1 MENRITRAQALAAG
15 GAAGLAALLA
25 ACGEDGDGNTVGTG
39 PDSTVGT
46 TAGAAPPGA
55 GSSADAALFEG
66 APACTLTPEQ
76 TEGPFYLDVDA
87 IRSDIREDRPG
98 TPLRLL
104 VRVQDADGC
113 SPVPNAVVEIWHC
126 DAGGVYSG
134 VQGDSARFLRGAQV
148 TDADGIAR
156 FTTVYPGWYRGRT
169 VHVHAKVHLDAASEL
184 TTQLYFDDAITSA
197 AHADAPYDR
206 RPDRDTF
213 NDSDAIFASGGAAA
227 PLLAPTRDGDGWLG
241 LVTLGVAAS

>member
-1 MENRITRAQALAAG
+1 MENRITRAQALATA
-15 GAAGLAALLA
+15 GAAGLTALLA
-25 ACGEDGDGNTVGTG
+25 ACGGGDEGAAGTSA
-39 PDSTVGT
+39 DTVGT

-55 GSSADAALFEG
+55 ATSTDAALFDG

-104 VRVQDADGC
+104 VRVQDTDGC
-113 SPVPNAVVEIWHC
+113 SAVSNAVVEIWHC
-126 DAGGVYSG
+126 DAAGVYSG

-156 FTTVYPGWYRGRT
+156 FTTVYPGWYQGRT

-184 TTQLYFDDAITSA
+184 TTQLYFDDAVTSA
-197 AHADAPYDR
+197 AYAGPPYDE
-206 RPDRDTF
+206 RPGRDTF
-213 NDSDAIFASGGAAA
+213 NDSDGIFASSGAAS
-227 PLLAPTRDGDGWLG
+227 PLLAPTREGDGWLG